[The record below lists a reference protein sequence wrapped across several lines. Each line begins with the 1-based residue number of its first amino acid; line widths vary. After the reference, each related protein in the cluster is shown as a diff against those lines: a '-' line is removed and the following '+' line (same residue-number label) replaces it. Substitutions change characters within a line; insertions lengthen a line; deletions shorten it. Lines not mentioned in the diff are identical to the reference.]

1 MVYKLMES
9 ASKTWR
15 ALNGSAL
22 VRDVI
27 AGVRFADGVRKD
39 AA

>member
-1 MVYKLMES
+1 MVFKLMEC

-15 ALNGSAL
+15 ALNGSSL
-22 VRDVI
+22 VADVI
-27 AGVRFADGVRKD
+27 AGVQFVDGVRKN